1 MVLTLDM
8 GNTNITMGAF
18 EKGKLVFDS
27 RIATDRSMMEDQYAV
42 LIMDI
47 MRLYGISGSDFDGAI
62 LGSVVPVLDRCL
74 SSAIFKVTGKIPI
87 KIGPGTKT
95 GVNIRID
102 NPAQLGADLL
112 AGAVAGVS
120 EYGSPCMIWD
130 LGTATKVSV
139 VDKNGTFSGGSIMPG
154 VMTSLNSLVQST
166 SLLPNI
172 GIDAPKQIVGKDTVS
187 AMQSGIVFGTA
198 AMIDGMIGRIENE
211 LGYSLSIVATGGF
224 SKNIVKHCNRKI
236 ILDENL
242 LLHGLRIL
250 YEKNA

>member
-1 MVLTLDM
+1 MILTLDM

-18 EKGKLVFDS
+18 EKGKLIFDS

-42 LIMDI
+42 LITDI
-47 MRLYGISGSDFDGAI
+47 MRLYGVSGSDFDGAI
-62 LGSVVPVLDRCL
+62 IGSVVPALDRCL
-74 SSAIFKVTGKIPI
+74 GSAVLKVTGKIPM

-139 VDKNGTFSGGSIMPG
+139 IDKNGAFLGGSIMPG
-154 VMTSLNSLVQST
+154 VMTSSNSLVQNT

-172 GIDAPKQIVGKDTVS
+172 SIEAPKQTIGRDTVS

-198 AMIDGMIGRIENE
+198 AMIDGMIERIENE
-211 LGYSLSIVATGGF
+211 LGYSLSVVATGGF
-224 SKNIVKHCNRKI
+224 SKNIINHCRRKPV
-236 ILDENL
+236 LNETL